1 MLRTDILIVGTGIA
15 GLSLAIK
22 TAKKRK
28 DLSIVIMTKD
38 RAETTN
44 TQFAQGGIAVV
55 IDKLNDSFE
64 QHIADT
70 LRSGG
75 DDCDREIV
83 EMVIRQAPERLQ
95 ELVDIGV
102 EFDKEQV
109 GWNLALEGGH
119 SQSRILHHKDK
130 TGFEIEKI
138 LLQELKRLEN
148 VALLENHFVIDL
160 VTEKS
165 AYTKRCVGAF
175 FFDSDNKIGYIRS
188 KVTVLS
194 TGGCGQIFRQTTN
207 APVATGDGVAIAHRA
222 KAKIQDMNYIQ
233 FHPTAMYEPGKNP
246 SFLLSEALRGFGA
259 HVVNDRGK
267 RFLFE
272 YDVRG
277 ELATRDIVSKAI
289 IEELRKSGQQH
300 AYLDCRHLDA
310 ASFIDHFQSI
320 YHYCQAKGIDPLEE
334 LIPITPVAHYQC
346 GGITVN
352 KNGQTTLNGLYA
364 IGECARTGL
373 HGKNRLASNSLLE
386 AVVFAHQASEKICD
400 SIDDLSFSPRVYIN
414 KYGASAKS
422 PHNKEVAQIRENAK
436 SILEQFFIDAD
447 RETALDQ
454 IGMLLETTES
464 ILEQENI
471 SRPII
476 ELVNILTVASLVVA
490 HAKENK
496 LITLN

>member
-15 GLSLAIK
+15 GLSFAIK

-28 DLSIVIMTKD
+28 DLAIVIMTKD

-55 IDKLNDSFE
+55 IDKLNDSFD

-70 LRSGG
+70 LKSGWG
-75 DDCDREIV
+75 QCDPEIV
-83 EMVIRQAPERLQ
+83 EMVVRQAPQRLQ

-102 EFDKEQV
+102 EFDKKQT

-119 SQSRILHHKDK
+119 SQSRILHHKDS

-138 LLQELKRLEN
+138 LLQELSRLAN
-148 VALLENHFVIDL
+148 VTLLENHFVIDL

-165 AYTKRCVGAF
+165 GYTKRCVGAF
-175 FFDSDNKIGYIRS
+175 FFDDENRIGYIRS

-194 TGGCGQIFRQTTN
+194 TGGCGQIFRNTTN
-207 APVATGDGVAIAHRA
+207 ATIATGDGVAIAHRA

-259 HVVNDRGK
+259 HVVNERGK

-272 YDVRG
+272 YDLRG

-289 IEELRKSGQQH
+289 IEEMRKSGQKH
-300 AYLDCRHLDA
+300 SYLDCRHLDPEA
-310 ASFIDHFQSI
+310 FMGHFESI
-320 YHYCQAKGIDPLEE
+320 YNYCKSKGIDPLKE

-352 KNGQTTLNGLYA
+352 KNAQTTVNGLYA

-373 HGKNRLASNSLLE
+373 HGHNRLASNSLLE
-386 AVVFAHQASEKICD
+386 AVVFAHQASEKICEI
-400 SIDDLSFSPRVYIN
+400 IDDVSHSPRFYVN
-414 KYGASAKS
+414 KYRTAAKPPQNNRIS
-422 PHNKEVAQIRENAK
+422 EIREQTKAVLEQFYADDDRENA
-436 SILEQFFIDAD
+436 LARTRLLLDAA
-447 RETALDQ
+447 EAVF
-454 IGMLLETTES
+454 
-464 ILEQENI
+464 EQETI

-476 ELVNILTVASLVVA
+476 ELLNIVTAASLVIA
-490 HAKENK
+490 HAEQNK
-496 LITLN
+496 LITL